1 MIAGLAATAGVLLLA
16 IAPRIVREQRAAR
29 HRREHRE
36 RFHRAY
42 VIPLREFAR
51 DRER

>member
-16 IAPRIVREQRAAR
+16 IAPRVVRERRAAR
-29 HRREHRE
+29 RTREHGE
-36 RFHRAY
+36 RFHWDY